1 MTAYIPSDCLNI
13 IILTSKTIFPIIL
26 YTQNDT
32 LSQNQGEK
40 VSFLIFLY
48 YNVEGNYAAKSPIKL
63 TILFSIYL
71 PF

>member
-40 VSFLIFLY
+40 VSF
-48 YNVEGNYAAKSPIKL
+48 
-63 TILFSIYL
+63 
-71 PF
+71 